1 MTLEE
6 ALLFLDSVLQEP
18 LNDVQ
23 ELVFRQTWEG
33 RSYPAIAK
41 TTAYDAEYIKLVGFQ
56 LWQLLS
62 RVFGEKVTKSN
73 VQSVLRRKAQQAQ
86 VAVAPSPSTQ
96 TNLDRKAQT
105 FQSGAT
111 THRVTADVATANRCQ
126 DWGEAID
133 VSVFYGR
140 TEELAT
146 LEQWIVQERCRL
158 VMLLGMGGIG
168 KTAISVKIAERIQ
181 EHFDYVI
188 WRSLRNAPPILDLL
202 ADLIQFL
209 SQQKETVFPE
219 TVDGRVSLLL
229 KYLRAS
235 RCLLVLDNAES
246 ILREGDRTG
255 GYQEGYE
262 NYGQLLRC
270 VAETSHKS
278 TLVLTSREKPRG
290 LAAKEGETLPIRSLQ
305 LTGLLPA
312 EGQKI
317 FQVRGS
323 FQGSDDE
330 WKLLI
335 QHYAGNPL
343 ALKMV
348 APTIRDLFDSN
359 IYKFLE
365 LLNQGTLVFDDIRN
379 LLDRQ
384 FNRLSALEKEVMYWV
399 AINREPVYFWQLRQ
413 DLVKKIS
420 PNELIETL
428 ASLVRRSLIEK
439 AAPTSS
445 EKSSDGFTQQPVVME
460 YMINQLIEQVCQEIV
475 TARINLFQ
483 SHALL
488 KAQAKDYVRDTQDRL
503 ILKPLVELLLS
514 TFENQQ
520 FLENKLNLILASV
533 RGNPARETG
542 YVAGNVINLL
552 RQMQTD
558 LSGWNFSNLAVW
570 QAYLQDANLHQINF
584 AGADLATSVFAENF
598 GSGLSVAFSPDGKL
612 LAMGDTNGEI
622 NLWQLPETQLLIS
635 SKGHASIVFSVVF
648 SPDSR
653 MLASGSADGTVKL
666 WDCSTGECLKVLQG
680 HIGNAWSV
688 AFSPD
693 GHSLASGSG
702 DGTLRCWDLNTG
714 QCLKTLQAHLG
725 QVWSV
730 AFSPIAK
737 RGATAHFPPNPPY
750 QGGLGGILVSSGADN
765 TMKLWDVS
773 TEQCLETFQSDNNQ
787 VQSVAFSPDGKILAS
802 GGNDFLVRCWDID
815 TGEYFRI
822 CEGHTKRVLSIAFSP
837 DGKTLASSSED
848 STVRLWDVLS
858 GQCLKTLQA
867 HTNRVS
873 SVAFSPDGKTVASC
887 SEDYT
892 LKLWDANTGQCLKT
906 VYGQTSPVYS
916 VALSPQGETFAS
928 GDRTLRL
935 WNAKTGQCLKSLR
948 ELSPRIVSIAYSP
961 DGHLIATSCYDTSV
975 KLWDATTG
983 QCLKTLQGH
992 TAWSWGVAIS
1002 PDGKTLASCGGDY
1015 TVKLWNIKTGQCLK
1029 TCTEHQGWVFRVA
1042 FSPFDNILASASA
1055 DSTVKFWDSTTGE
1068 VLRTCTGHASWVWS
1082 VAFSPSDNILAS
1094 GSADNTVKFW
1104 DVSTGQCLKTMEGHD
1119 SMVVSVM
1126 FSPDGTRLVSGS
1138 HDQTVRLW
1146 DVSTGECLKVLQGH
1160 DNWVWSVAYSPDG
1173 HSIASASQDETIK
1186 LWDAKTGG
1194 CLKTLPVP
1202 KPYEGMNI
1210 TGVTGLTDAQK
1221 ATLKALGAVDD

>member
-1 MTLEE
+1 MTVDE
-6 ALLFLDSVLQEP
+6 ALLFLDSVLQQEP
-18 LNDVQ
+18 LNDIQ
-23 ELVFRQTWEG
+23 ALVFRQTWQG
-33 RSYPAIAK
+33 CSYPEMAK
-41 TTAYDAEYIKLVGFQ
+41 SAGYDYEYIKFVGFQ

-73 VQSVLRRKAQQAQ
+73 VHSVLRRKAQQ
-86 VAVAPSPSTQ
+86 VSVIVAPSNSTP
-96 TNLDRKAQT
+96 TNESRNTQAY
-105 FQSGAT
+105 QSDAT
-111 THRVTADVATANRCQ
+111 THLIAAEGVTANRCQ

-133 VSVFYGR
+133 VSDFYGR
-140 TEELAT
+140 AEELAK
-146 LEQWIVQERCRL
+146 LEQWIVRDRCRL
-158 VMLLGMGGIG
+158 VMVFGMGGIG

-202 ADLIQFL
+202 ANLIQFL
-209 SQQKETVFPE
+209 SQQKETVFPD
-219 TVDGRVSLLL
+219 TLDGRVSQLLA
-229 KYLRAS
+229 YLRAS

-246 ILREGDRTG
+246 ILREGDACGGLRQRTG
-255 GYQEGYE
+255 GYREGYE
-262 NYGQLLRC
+262 GYAQLFTCL
-270 VAETSHKS
+270 AETPHKS
-278 TLVLTSREKPRG
+278 TLVLTSREKPKE
-290 LAAKEGETLPIRSLQ
+290 LTTQEGETLPVRSLQ
-305 LTGLLPA
+305 LPGLSSA
-312 EGQKI
+312 AVQKI
-317 FQVRGS
+317 FQVKGDFSGS
-323 FQGSDDE
+323 QSE
-330 WKLLI
+330 WKVLI
-335 QHYAGNPL
+335 EHYGGNPL

-348 APTIRDLFDSN
+348 ASIIRDLFDTSVS
-359 IYKFLE
+359 KFLE
-365 LLNQGTLVFDDIRN
+365 LLTQGTLVFDDIRN

-384 FNRLSALEKEVMYWV
+384 FNRLSDLEKELMYWI
-399 AINREPVYFWQLRQ
+399 AIDREPVSLLGLHK
-413 DLVKKIS
+413 DLVRELS
-420 PNELIETL
+420 PTEFLEAF
-428 ASLVRRSLIEK
+428 ASLARRSLIEK
-439 AAPTSS
+439 ATPTLI
-445 EKSSDGFTQQPVVME
+445 EKNSDGFTQQPVVME
-460 YMINQLIEQVCQEIV
+460 YVTQQLIEQVCQEI
-475 TARINLFQ
+475 TTTKIDLFK
-483 SHALL
+483 SHAVL
-488 KAQAKDYVRDTQDRL
+488 KAQAKDYVRDTQSRL
-503 ILKPLVELLLS
+503 ILNPIAKRLLS
-514 TFENQQ
+514 NFESSRSLENQ
-520 FLENKLNLILASV
+520 LNLILISL
-533 RGNPARETG
+533 RGKPARETG
-542 YVAGNVINLL
+542 YAAGNVINLL
-552 RQMQTD
+552 RHMQTD
-558 LSGWNFSNLAVW
+558 LSGWDFSNLTVW

-598 GSGLSVAFSPDGKL
+598 GSGLSVAISPNGKL
-612 LAMGDTNGEI
+612 LAMGGTNGDI
-622 NLWQLPETQLLIS
+622 HLWQLPETQLLITN
-635 SKGHASIVFSVVF
+635 KGHASLVFSVVF

-688 AFSPD
+688 AFSRD

-730 AFSPIAK
+730 AFSPQCRTLA
-737 RGATAHFPPNPPY
+737 
-750 QGGLGGILVSSGADN
+750 SSGADN

-773 TEQCLETFQSDNNQ
+773 TGQCLKTFQSDNNQ

-802 GGNDFLVRCWDID
+802 GGNDSLVRCWDIN
-815 TGEYFRI
+815 TGECFRI
-822 CEGHTKRVLSIAFSP
+822 CQAHTKRVLSIAFSP
-837 DGKTLASSSED
+837 NGKTLASSSED

-867 HTNRVS
+867 HTDRVS

-928 GDRTLRL
+928 GDRSLRL
-935 WNAKTGQCLKSLR
+935 WNAKTGQCLKSLL
-948 ELSPRIVSIAYSP
+948 EHSPRILSIAYSP
-961 DGHLIATSCYDTSV
+961 DGHLIAASSYDTSV

-983 QCLKTLQGH
+983 QCLKTFQGH
-992 TAWSWGVAIS
+992 TVGTWGVAIS
-1002 PDGKTLASCGGDY
+1002 PDGKTLASSSGDY

-1029 TCTEHQGWVFRVA
+1029 TCSEHQGWVFRVA
-1042 FSPFDNILASASA
+1042 FSPSGNILASASA
-1055 DSTVKFWDSTTGE
+1055 DSTVKLWDSTTGE

-1082 VAFSPSDNILAS
+1082 VAFSPSDNIMAS
-1094 GSADNTVKFW
+1094 ASADNTVKVW
-1104 DVSTGQCLKTMEGHD
+1104 DVSTGQCLKTLQGHD

-1126 FSPDGTRLVSGS
+1126 FSPDGTQLASGS

-1160 DNWVWSVAYSPDG
+1160 DNWVWSVAFSPDG

-1186 LWDAKTGG
+1186 LWDAKTGD

-1221 ATLKALGAVDD
+1221 ATLKALGAVELEDSLIQ

>member
-1 MTLEE
+1 MTVDE
-6 ALLFLDSVLQEP
+6 ALLFLDSVLQPEH

-33 RSYPAIAK
+33 RSYPEIAK
-41 TTAYDAEYIKLVGFQ
+41 NAGYEAEYIKFVGFQ

-73 VQSVLRRKAQQAQ
+73 VQSVLRRKARQ
-86 VAVAPSPSTQ
+86 VPVVVVPSNSKPTNDSRNTQ
-96 TNLDRKAQT
+96 TYASD
-105 FQSGAT
+105 AT
-111 THRVTADVATANRCQ
+111 THSIAAEGATANRCQ

-133 VSVFYGR
+133 VSDFYGR
-140 TEELAT
+140 AEELAK
-146 LEQWIVQERCRL
+146 LEQWIVRDRCRL
-158 VMLLGMGGIG
+158 VMVFGMGGIG

-202 ADLIQFL
+202 ANLIQFL
-209 SQQKETVFPE
+209 SQQKEAVFPD
-219 TVDGRVSLLL
+219 TVDGRISQLLG
-229 KYLRAS
+229 YLRAS
-235 RCLLVLDNAES
+235 RCLVVLDNAES
-246 ILREGDRTG
+246 ILRDSDCKG
-255 GYQEGYE
+255 GYREGYE
-262 NYGQLLRC
+262 GYGQLLRC
-270 VAETSHKS
+270 LAETPHKS
-278 TLVLTSREKPRG
+278 TLVLTSREKP
-290 LAAKEGETLPIRSLQ
+290 KELTTQEGKTLPVRSLQ
-305 LTGLLPA
+305 LPGLSSVV
-312 EGQKI
+312 GQKI
-317 FQVRGS
+317 FQVKGDFSGS
-323 FQGSDDE
+323 ESE
-330 WKLLI
+330 WNVLI
-335 QHYAGNPL
+335 EHYAGNPL

-348 APTIRDLFDSN
+348 ASVIRDLFDSSVS
-359 IYKFLE
+359 KFLE
-365 LLNQGTLVFDDIRN
+365 LLTQGTLVFDDIRN

-384 FNRLSALEKEVMYWV
+384 FNRLSDLEKELMYWL
-399 AINREPVYFWQLRQ
+399 AINREPVSFLGLHK
-413 DLVKKIS
+413 DLVRELS
-420 PNELIETL
+420 PTELLEAF
-428 ASLVRRSLIEK
+428 ASLARRALIEK
-439 AAPTSS
+439 N
-445 EKSSDGFTQQPVVME
+445 SDGFTQQPVVME
-460 YMINQLIEQVCQEIV
+460 YMTQQLIEQICQEII
-475 TARINLFQ
+475 TTKLDLLK

-488 KAQAKDYVRDTQDRL
+488 KAQAKDYVRDTQSRL
-503 ILKPLVELLLS
+503 ILSPIAKRLLS
-514 TFENQQ
+514 SFESQRSLENQ
-520 FLENKLNLILASV
+520 LNLILASL
-533 RGNPARETG
+533 RGKPARETG
-542 YVAGNVINLL
+542 YAAGNVINLL
-552 RQMQTD
+552 RHIQTD
-558 LSGWNFSNLAVW
+558 LSGWDFSNLTVW
-570 QAYLQDANLHQINF
+570 QAYLQDVNLHQINF

-598 GSGLSVAFSPDGKL
+598 GSGLSVAISPNGKL
-612 LAMGDTNGEI
+612 LAMGGTNGEI
-622 NLWQLPETQLLIS
+622 HLWQLPETQLLITN
-635 SKGHASIVFSVVF
+635 KGHTSLVFSVVF

-666 WDCSTGECLKVLQG
+666 WDCSTGQCLNVLPG

-714 QCLKTLQAHLG
+714 QCLKMWQAHLG

-730 AFSPIAK
+730 AFSP
-737 RGATAHFPPNPPY
+737 
-750 QGGLGGILVSSGADN
+750 QGRTLASSGADN

-773 TEQCLETFQSDNNQ
+773 TGQCLKTFQSDNNQ

-802 GGNDFLVRCWDID
+802 GGNDCLVRCWDIN
-815 TGEYFRI
+815 TGECFRV
-822 CEGHTKRVLSIAFSP
+822 CQAHTERVLSIAFSP

-892 LKLWDANTGQCLKT
+892 LRLWDANTGQCLKT

-961 DGHLIATSCYDTSV
+961 DGHIIATSCYDTSV

-1002 PDGKTLASCGGDY
+1002 PDGKTLASSSGDY

-1029 TCTEHQGWVFRVA
+1029 TCSEHQGWVFRVA

-1055 DSTVKFWDSTTGE
+1055 DSTVKLWDSTTGE
-1068 VLRTCTGHASWVWS
+1068 LLRTCTGHESWVWS

-1104 DVSTGQCLKTMEGHD
+1104 DVTTGQCLKTLQGHD

-1126 FSPDGTRLVSGS
+1126 FSSDGRHLASGS
-1138 HDQTVRLW
+1138 HDRTVRLW

-1160 DNWVWSVAYSPDG
+1160 DNWVWSVAFSLDG
-1173 HSIASASQDETIK
+1173 QTIATASQDETIK
-1186 LWDAKTGG
+1186 LWDAKTGD

-1221 ATLKALGAVDD
+1221 ATLKALGAVND